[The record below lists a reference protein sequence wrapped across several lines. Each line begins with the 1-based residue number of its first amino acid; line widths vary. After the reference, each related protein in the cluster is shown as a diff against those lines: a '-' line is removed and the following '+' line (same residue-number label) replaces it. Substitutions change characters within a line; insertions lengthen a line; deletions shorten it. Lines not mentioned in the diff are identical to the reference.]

1 MSTDPNR
8 GSDRPEPS
16 TKAGG
21 GASGEPRSGP
31 VVWGEDTI
39 AAIST
44 AVGTGAIGIIRL
56 SGPDALRLA
65 ESAFR
70 AERAKPLQPEETYT
84 LRYGHVVDPSTG
96 EVVDEALLAVMRK
109 PRSYTREDIAELH
122 CHGGVAA
129 QRTVLRLMVRLGARL
144 AEPGEFTRR
153 AFLNGRIDLAQ
164 AESVAAIVVARSSA
178 SLRASVR
185 QLDGGLSDRL
195 RAIRRELVA
204 LLARIEAT
212 VDFSDEDV
220 DELDWDSLV
229 EGLTCAQKDL
239 LRLLSTAFVG
249 RVLEQGVRTAIVGKP
264 NAGKSSLLNALLM
277 RERAI
282 VSDRPGTTRD
292 TVEELMEI
300 GGIPIHL
307 VDTAGL
313 QTTGDHVEQLGVERS
328 VRAMEQ
334 ADLVLAVIDLSTSR
348 DEADKELLRGADPA
362 RWIVVGNKK
371 DLVRDAAE
379 GLARLS
385 GDLGMAGPAPAGGGR
400 QQGQNMRACAVSALT
415 GEGIDGLRGMI
426 QEIVAGGDVVH
437 LEEPILASERQRV
450 LVDEAAASTGA
461 ALAGASRKEDEELV
475 CEDIRMAVQA
485 LGRITGEDL
494 TPDLLDEIFSRF
506 CLGK

>member
-1 MSTDPNR
+1 
-8 GSDRPEPS
+8 
-16 TKAGG
+16 
-21 GASGEPRSGP
+21 
-31 VVWGEDTI
+31 
-39 AAIST
+39 
-44 AVGTGAIGIIRL
+44 
-56 SGPDALRLA
+56 
-65 ESAFR
+65 
-70 AERAKPLQPEETYT
+70 
-84 LRYGHVVDPSTG
+84 
-96 EVVDEALLAVMRK
+96 
-109 PRSYTREDIAELH
+109 
-122 CHGGVAA
+122 
-129 QRTVLRLMVRLGARL
+129 
-144 AEPGEFTRR
+144 
-153 AFLNGRIDLAQ
+153 
-164 AESVAAIVVARSSA
+164 
-178 SLRASVR
+178 
-185 QLDGGLSDRL
+185 
-195 RAIRRELVA
+195 
-204 LLARIEAT
+204 
-212 VDFSDEDV
+212 
-220 DELDWDSLV
+220 
-229 EGLTCAQKDL
+229 
-239 LRLLSTAFVG
+239 
-249 RVLEQGVRTAIVGKP
+249 
-264 NAGKSSLLNALLM
+264 
-277 RERAI
+277 
-282 VSDRPGTTRD
+282 
-292 TVEELMEI
+292 
-300 GGIPIHL
+300 
-307 VDTAGL
+307 
-313 QTTGDHVEQLGVERS
+313 
-328 VRAMEQ
+328 MEQ